1 MKTLFSRIWRR
12 ITPSIPIAVLLFL
25 VVNDVRLARQGYNIL
40 ELTKRPPSGSDPLEN
55 RMPGAS
61 VSGIIGGDPNRSPG
75 PYALP
80 LQLTIQSITN
90 VNIGTSRTSLIV
102 EILLRNSGTT
112 TFYLPVSFEHSK
124 AMATGNKGRRT
135 FLFKVRFRS
144 VGRPET
150 TTVAVSTDGSQNDP
164 KSFMGI
170 PPGESVLVRFQA
182 ELSPIWDWIE
192 SGVREVETQAV
203 LSEWTLEEDR
213 YFIKAQSQ
221 EVRSQNVVRV
231 SIQP

>member
-1 MKTLFSRIWRR
+1 
-12 ITPSIPIAVLLFL
+12 
-25 VVNDVRLARQGYNIL
+25 
-40 ELTKRPPSGSDPLEN
+40 
-55 RMPGAS
+55 
-61 VSGIIGGDPNRSPG
+61 
-75 PYALP
+75 
-80 LQLTIQSITN
+80 
-90 VNIGTSRTSLIV
+90 
-102 EILLRNSGTT
+102 
-112 TFYLPVSFEHSK
+112 
-124 AMATGNKGRRT
+124 
-135 FLFKVRFRS
+135 
-144 VGRPET
+144 
-150 TTVAVSTDGSQNDP
+150 
-164 KSFMGI
+164 MGI